1 MSESFTAAEYAILTH
16 LQLEKKGTVP
26 ELAADLLLSL
36 GDTEQTLA
44 HLAAKG
50 LVRKEGDA
58 YFPAPSVMEM
68 PFVRVRKTETGRMA
82 LDRCH
87 PCSAAAAPAPAP
99 DVTSIFKQAR
109 ERAKI
114 QKQAGGRS

>member
-1 MSESFTAAEYAILTH
+1 MSESFTASEYAILTH

-36 GDTEQTLA
+36 GETEQTLA

-50 LVRKEGDA
+50 LVRKEGDV

-68 PFVRVRKTETGRMA
+68 PFIRVKKTDTGRMA
-82 LDRCH
+82 LERC
-87 PCSAAAAPAPAP
+87 PLSAAASEPAP

-114 QKQAGGRS
+114 QKQAGGRA